1 MMVEATTMKWYHRG
15 WPSFLLGVLV
25 GGLFL
30 AAPVGLGVRWIF
42 RKAKSTV
49 AAVVPSTQKSA

>member
-1 MMVEATTMKWYHRG
+1 MSVEGTAVKWYHKG

-42 RKAKSTV
+42 KKAKGTLALV
-49 AAVVPSTQKSA
+49 TPTKAA